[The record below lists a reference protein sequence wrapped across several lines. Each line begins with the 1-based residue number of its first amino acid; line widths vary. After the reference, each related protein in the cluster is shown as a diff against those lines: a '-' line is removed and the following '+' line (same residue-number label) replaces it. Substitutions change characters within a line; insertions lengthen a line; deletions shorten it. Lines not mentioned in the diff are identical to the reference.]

1 MKNLLFFV
9 IFLALAY
16 VSLGKNLERF
26 EPPLPPEGDP
36 DMPDLPNF
44 PPHEENPDMPDI
56 PTDLTM
62 PTTTPNII
70 TSPTTATTTTS
81 TTATTTTITTTTTT
95 TTTTTITTTT
105 TRTTAR
111 RTTTRRKCRGG
122 NSCCTYYNKCG
133 SGEGDCDR
141 NSDCKGSL
149 YCGTNNCAWKWSSFD
164 SWTDDCCTRIKPAS
178 CFLGNTQILMKNG
191 KTKAISELKTGEVIL
206 DGNLKAVKVES

>member
-70 TSPTTATTTTS
+70 TSPTTATTTT
-81 TTATTTTITTTTTT
+81 TTA
-95 TTTTTITTTT
+95 TTTT
-105 TRTTAR
+105 TRTTARRTTTR

>member
-70 TSPTTATTTTS
+70 TSPTTATTTT
-81 TTATTTTITTTTTT
+81 TTA
-95 TTTTTITTTT
+95 TTTT
-105 TRTTAR
+105 TRTTARRTTTR

-191 KTKAISELKTGEVIL
+191 KTKAISELKT
-206 DGNLKAVKVES
+206 

>member
-70 TSPTTATTTTS
+70 TSPTTATTTT
-81 TTATTTTITTTTTT
+81 TTA
-95 TTTTTITTTT
+95 TTTT
-105 TRTTAR
+105 TRTTARRTTTR

-141 NSDCKGSL
+141 NSDCKESL

-191 KTKAISELKTGEVIL
+191 KTKAISELKT
-206 DGNLKAVKVES
+206 